1 MDFQAETDRVET
13 PHEGIAGTEVPDHE
27 LERRSRDEGDAL
39 ARDLLSL
46 RHWRAG
52 DTDAG
57 LELLERYEVFFRK
70 TCHRFGVRSQED
82 LEETYQEVVLDLQ
95 SHIDDIPNRVQTSF
109 AGFYSWRIRNAIQRM
124 RSKTRSEGVDTEEE
138 GTTHDPDRLAAWE
151 SIERCWGKLPP
162 REHEVFDLRFL
173 REMSLKEVASA
184 IGSNVNAVG
193 QAIFRLSRKMREC
206 LARAGFEE
214 MGE

>member
-1 MDFQAETDRVET
+1 VESRT
-13 PHEGIAGTEVPDHE
+13 ESDAGTEVPDEE
-27 LERRSRDEGDAL
+27 LERRAREDGDSL

-46 RHWRAG
+46 RRWRSG
-52 DTDAG
+52 DTEAG
-57 LELLERYEVFFRK
+57 LELLERYDAFFRK
-70 TCHRFGVRSQED
+70 TCQRFGLRNREEI
-82 LEETYQEVVLDLQ
+82 EETFQEVVLDLQ
-95 SHIDDIPNRVQTSF
+95 SHIEEIPERVKSSF
-109 AGFYSWRIRNAIQRM
+109 AGFYSWRIRNSIQRM
-124 RSKTRSEGVDTEEE
+124 RSKTRPEGVELDEAGATR
-138 GTTHDPDRLAAWE
+138 DPDRLAAWE
-151 SIERCWGKLPP
+151 SIERCWQKLPP

-173 REMSLKEVASA
+173 REWSLKEVAAS